1 MLNLFWVIEM
11 EIFYKKDTLYVD
23 IDDYVDQEL
32 VRDVRRKVFSI
43 IDDYDIDNIV
53 LNIIGDNRNS
63 QLLDDFIDEYRS
75 KYGGNMTIK

>member
-1 MLNLFWVIEM
+1 M

>member
-1 MLNLFWVIEM
+1 M

-53 LNIIGDNRNS
+53 LNIIGDNKNS
-63 QLLDDFIDEYRS
+63 QLLDDFIDEYHS